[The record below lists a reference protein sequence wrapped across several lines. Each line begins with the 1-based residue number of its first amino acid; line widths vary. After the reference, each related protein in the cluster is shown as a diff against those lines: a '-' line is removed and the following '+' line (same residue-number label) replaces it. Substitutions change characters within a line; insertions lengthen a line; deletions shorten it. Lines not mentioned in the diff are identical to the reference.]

1 MPNSTTTNP
10 IFLDTFSSDIV
21 IFSGMIPVKSIV
33 FKSTNVDDE
42 LVLEDKN
49 GIEVLRLSVHTANK
63 TVSWTPASTIYFNS
77 LVLDVSEGKYEGTC
91 KAFIYT

>member
-1 MPNSTTTNP
+1 MSNSITTNP
-10 IFLDTFSSDIV
+10 IFLDTFTADIT

-77 LVLDVSEGKYEGTC
+77 LVLDVSKGKYVGTC

>member
-10 IFLDTFSSDIV
+10 IFLDTFSTDVTISD
-21 IFSGMIPVKSIV
+21 FPIPIKSIV
-33 FKSTNVDDE
+33 FKSDNVDDE

-49 GIEVLRLSVHTANK
+49 GVEVLRLSIETANK
-63 TVSWTPASTIYFNS
+63 TVSWTPASTVYFNT
-77 LVLDVSEGKYEGTC
+77 LVLDVSKGKYVGNC